1 MSQVTNDE
9 EFRELL
15 EELTRGSTCSLCAT
29 PRDDDDLL
37 CVSCGSVFVDHAT
50 GRCQQHGLALPPDSE
65 CPGCGEEAP
74 PLAS

>member
-1 MSQVTNDE
+1 MPQVTDDA

-15 EELTRGSTCSLCAT
+15 EELTRGSTCSLCSA
-29 PRDDDDLL
+29 PRDDADVL
-37 CVSCGSVFVDHAT
+37 CGSCGSVFVDRST
-50 GRCQQHGLALPPDSE
+50 GRCEAHGLALPPESE